1 MLRFTRVHSLRT
13 FFRHFCALCTVDSCW
28 YIEKLCAFS
37 IAIIIINWYEFTLLG
52 IVSVFEHF
60 LNIFVLC
67 ALCSLV
73 ERGVLYREM
82 LCAFSIAIIIIN
94 SQLKSKQPGNIFTP
108 LGNLHDFFFTSTK
121 EKKSPL
127 LIIISR

>member
-1 MLRFTRVHSLRT
+1 MVIAMLKVHSISLYQMLRSTRLHTAAGVLSFWT
-13 FFRHFCALCTVDSCW
+13 FFFVHFGILCNRSTH
-28 YIEKLCAFS
+28 Y
-37 IAIIIINWYEFTLLG
+37 T
-52 IVSVFEHF
+52 VFEHF
-60 LNIFVLC
+60 LDISVLC

-73 ERGVLYREM
+73 ERGVRYREM

-121 EKKSPL
+121 EKKSLL